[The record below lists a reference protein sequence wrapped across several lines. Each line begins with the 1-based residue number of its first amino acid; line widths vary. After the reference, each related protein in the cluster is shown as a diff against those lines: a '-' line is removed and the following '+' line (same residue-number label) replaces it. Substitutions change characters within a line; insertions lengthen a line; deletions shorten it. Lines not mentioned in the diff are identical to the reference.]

1 MAHVAEKAQAKSI
14 LKADEVREF
23 EKGRVEL
30 VHIAGSTV
38 GRATFEP
45 GWKWST
51 CVKPIAGTRSCDSA
65 HFGYQISGT
74 MIVVMDDGSKMTV
87 RPGDVVSIPPGHDA
101 WVEGKEPVVV
111 LDFQGMVDYARKR

>member
-1 MAHVAEKAQAKSI
+1 MAHVAEKAQAKNI
-14 LKADEVREF
+14 LKADEVRTF
-23 EKGRVEL
+23 EKGRIEL
-30 VHIAGSTV
+30 VHIGEKIV

-51 CVKPIAGTRSCDSA
+51 CVKPLAGTKTCDAA

-74 MIVVMDDGSKMTV
+74 MIVVMDDGSKLTV
-87 RPGDVVSIPPGHDA
+87 RPGDVVSIPAGHDA

-111 LDFQGMVDYARKR
+111 LDFQGMADYARER